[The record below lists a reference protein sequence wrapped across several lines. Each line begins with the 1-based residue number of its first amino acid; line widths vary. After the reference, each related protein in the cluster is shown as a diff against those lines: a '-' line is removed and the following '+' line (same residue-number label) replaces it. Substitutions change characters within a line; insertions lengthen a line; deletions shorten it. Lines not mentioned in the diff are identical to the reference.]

1 MANKE
6 HLQIVMLGQKAISQW
21 TIDNPTK
28 HLDLSGANL
37 RRINLVQCDL
47 NDANLEDANL
57 EWADLRWSDLKR
69 ANLARANLTRADFH
83 KTDLSC
89 ANLSEANLTMTNLE
103 DANLSEAILD
113 KSILSFT
120 RLISTCLFNTKGLET
135 IDHKTASIVDKE
147 TFAKS
152 GTLPRIFT
160 KHLTSTKNMEAIQ
173 GGYEFERIVE
183 SMYRQLGLKV
193 ERDLIL
199 GGSQID
205 LLLTE
210 KSSDK
215 NEIKTAVECKSHK
228 KPVGKNLVN
237 KYAAD
242 IIPLINTQEIHKAII
257 VSKSGFTRYARSAAR
272 LQQID
277 LIDFDDLKKM
287 VKISVYHDIL

>member
-199 GGSQID
+199 GGARLIYYLQ
-205 LLLTE
+205 
-210 KSSDK
+210 
-215 NEIKTAVECKSHK
+215 
-228 KPVGKNLVN
+228 KNLRIKMKLKLQSSVSLTKN
-237 KYAAD
+237 QLGKTS
-242 IIPLINTQEIHKAII
+242 LISTQQT
-257 VSKSGFTRYARSAAR
+257 SF
-272 LQQID
+272 L
-277 LIDFDDLKKM
+277 
-287 VKISVYHDIL
+287 